1 MQGAGRAIET
11 AVGLAAAVGRW
22 HDEPGVGGV
31 RSRTLQGV
39 IQEEAREQRERD
51 ALLQMVG
58 DVAASMGQAGRL
70 ASAARD
76 LGLKVVPG
84 GVTWWGFDR
93 VMETTLRQSL
103 SWSGQYVLP
112 ELPPSSSRATQ

>member
-1 MQGAGRAIET
+1 M
-11 AVGLAAAVGRW
+11 
-22 HDEPGVGGV
+22 

-84 GVTWWGFDR
+84 GVTRWGFDR